1 VTLLVCLKS
10 EGKLV
15 LACDSRATFGDPRGV
30 TAQNDVQIKLFPL
43 TERVGMMIGGV
54 GELGA
59 TTVQVLQR
67 ELSDP
72 KTGVDD
78 VVLRA
83 SSSLSAMFD
92 RWFPDDKFQVQPLS
106 MDSAIRPDIN
116 AIIAGFPA
124 VGGPD
129 AAQPQIYSL
138 ISQLNFAP
146 LLHNY
151 GFALGGVAQYALY
164 LLNRIYEPDIR
175 LDRAIS
181 LAHYVVTET
190 ASQDGKVGGPVR
202 MATIDSASGYQ
213 PVKESTLSQLPAKD
227 RKVNEEIAK
236 LFTSSVP

>member
-1 VTLLVCLKS
+1 MTLLVCLKS

-30 TAQNDVQIKLFPL
+30 TAQNDVQIKLFKL
-43 TERVGMMIGGV
+43 TDRVGILIGGV

-59 TTVQVLQR
+59 MTVQVLQR
-67 ELSDP
+67 ELTDP
-72 KTGVDD
+72 SVGVDD
-78 VVLRA
+78 VVLKA
-83 SSSLSAMFD
+83 SASLSAMFD
-92 RWFPDDKFQVQPLS
+92 KWFPDEKFQVQPLS
-106 MDSAIRPDIN
+106 PESAIRPDIN

-124 VGGPD
+124 KGKPD
-129 AAQPQIYSL
+129 SSTPQVYSL

-164 LLNRIYEPDIR
+164 LLNRNYRPEIKLE
-175 LDRAIS
+175 RAIV
-181 LAHYVVTET
+181 LAHYVITET

-202 MATIDSASGYQ
+202 MAVIDSNTGFEL
-213 PVKESTLSQLPAKD
+213 VKPGTLAQLDAKD

-236 LFTSSVP
+236 LFSSSEG

>member
-1 VTLLVCLKS
+1 MTLLVCLKS

-30 TAQNDVQIKLFPL
+30 TAQNDVQVKLFKL
-43 TERVGMMIGGV
+43 TARVGILIGGV

-67 ELSDP
+67 ELNDSSV
-72 KTGVDD
+72 GVDD
-78 VVLRA
+78 VVLKA
-83 SSSLSAMFD
+83 SASLSAMFD
-92 RWFPDDKFQVQPLS
+92 RWFPDEKFQVQPLS
-106 MDSAIRPDIN
+106 PDSAIRPDIN

-124 VGGPD
+124 STREE
-129 AAQPQIYSL
+129 ASSPQIYSL

-164 LLNRIYEPDIR
+164 LLNRIYRPEIK
-175 LDRAIS
+175 LERAIA

-202 MATIDSASGYQ
+202 MATIDSVTGYE
-213 PVKESTLSQLPAKD
+213 PVEPRTLAQLAEED

-236 LFTSSVP
+236 LFSSSTT

>member
-1 VTLLVCLKS
+1 MTLLVCLKS

-30 TAQNDVQIKLFPL
+30 TAQNDVQIKLFRL
-43 TERVGMMIGGV
+43 TDRVGIMIGGV

-72 KTGVDD
+72 ALGVDD
-78 VVLRA
+78 VVLKA
-83 SSSLSAMFD
+83 SASLSAMFD
-92 RWFPDDKFQVQPLS
+92 RWFPDEKFQVQPIS
-106 MDSAIRPDIN
+106 MDAANRPDIN
-116 AIIAGFPA
+116 AVIAGFPA
-124 VGGPD
+124 KGKPD
-129 AAQPQIYSL
+129 SSTPQIYSL

-151 GFALGGVAQYALY
+151 GFALGGIGQYALY
-164 LLNRIYEPDIR
+164 LMNRIYRPEIQ
-175 LDRAIS
+175 LDRAIA
-181 LAHYVVTET
+181 LAHYVITET

-202 MATIDSASGYQ
+202 MATIDPVVGYE
-213 PVKESTLSQLPAKD
+213 PVKAGTISQLPAKD

-236 LFTSSVP
+236 LFSSTAA

>member
-1 VTLLVCLKS
+1 M
-10 EGKLV
+10 
-15 LACDSRATFGDPRGV
+15 LACDSRATFGDPRNV
-30 TAQNDVQIKLFPL
+30 TAQNDVQIKLFRL
-43 TERVGMMIGGV
+43 TDRVGMLMGGV

-59 TTVQVLQR
+59 TAVQVLQR
-67 ELSDP
+67 ELSDGN
-72 KTGVDD
+72 TGVDE

-106 MDSAIRPDIN
+106 PDAAIRPDIN

-124 VGGPD
+124 AAKPD
-129 AAQPQIYSL
+129 AASPQIYSL

-164 LLNRIYEPDIR
+164 LLNRIYRPDIR
-175 LDRAIS
+175 LDRAIA
-181 LAHYVVTET
+181 LAHYVISET

-202 MATIDSASGYQ
+202 MATIDPRSGFEQ
-213 PVKESTLSQLPAKD
+213 VSQATLEGLTDRD
-227 RKVNEEIAK
+227 RKLNEAIAK
-236 LFTSSVP
+236 LFRESAV